1 MFSTAGQSEL
11 KASLYKWIAN
21 LLRCPLSAFLKERIL
36 QLLQYDIFCKMK
48 VENPRDRLIMH
59 CLSRNCPLDLMRA
72 RIDGIVLLDER
83 EAELLVRLGGE
94 DGGMYGVHLV
104 SSFDSSTDLTTW
116 ATNIVTVFDMRAQYE
131 AGNINDAVVYR
142 RILHAFHA
150 NGACFVY
157 IRGLLTI
164 NDTLLKWCGEYTKSS
179 PWCYILLED
188 TNLTWNWPENCD
200 RVSVRSTEG
209 ALGAREHRNLKF
221 YRVSYQQQEAE
232 HPIYANVNQCISY
245 PSFLPSF

>member
-1 MFSTAGQSEL
+1 M
-11 KASLYKWIAN
+11 
-21 LLRCPLSAFLKERIL
+21 KERVI
-36 QLLQYDIFCKMK
+36 QQLQYDIFCSMQ

-59 CLSRNCPLDLMRA
+59 CLSRNCPLNSIRA

-83 EAELLVRLGGE
+83 EAEWLVRLGGE

-104 SSFDSSTDLTTW
+104 SSFDASADLTAW
-116 ATNIVTVFDMRAQYE
+116 APNMVAVFDLRAQYE
-131 AGNINDAVVYR
+131 AGNINDAVIYR

-150 NGACFVY
+150 KGACFVH

-179 PWCYILLED
+179 PWCYIILED

-200 RVSVRSTEG
+200 RVSVQSTEG
-209 ALGAREHRNLKF
+209 ALGARGHRNLKF
-221 YRVSYQQQEAE
+221 YHVSYLKQESK
-232 HPIYANVNQCISY
+232 HPLYADINTGIPHSSSY
-245 PSFLPSF
+245 PLLLLSLYRFFLVTTLPSTSIPFPSPCE